1 MKEQIV
7 KILWSLAV
15 KISKNGIWNCLKRM
29 FKTSRMLPI
38 EFSATFVVQKIGG
51 TGGGGVWKGVV
62 GLLFISFNYFSAM
75 QKNVCSKHDGGV
87 AF

>member
-1 MKEQIV
+1 ME
-7 KILWSLAV
+7 L
-15 KISKNGIWNCLKRM
+15 
-29 FKTSRMLPI
+29 FKTYVQNKSD
-38 EFSATFVVQKIGG
+38 ATFRIFSYFCGTKNRRDGG
-51 TGGGGVWKGVV
+51 RGCGKGG

>member
-1 MKEQIV
+1 
-7 KILWSLAV
+7 
-15 KISKNGIWNCLKRM
+15 M
-29 FKTSRMLPI
+29 FKTSRMLPL

-51 TGGGGVWKGVV
+51 TGGGGVEG
-62 GLLFISFNYFSAM
+62 GADYFISFNYFSAM